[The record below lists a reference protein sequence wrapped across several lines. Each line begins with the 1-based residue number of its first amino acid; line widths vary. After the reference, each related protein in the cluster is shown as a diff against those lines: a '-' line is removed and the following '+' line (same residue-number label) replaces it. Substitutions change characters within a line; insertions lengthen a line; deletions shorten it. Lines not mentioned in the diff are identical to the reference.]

1 MIDVIALPF
10 STREFFEVFG
20 RYNIAVWPAQ
30 LFLYGVAALIVANVI
45 ERERPRLVLVL
56 LAVLWLWMGIV
67 YHLVFFAVVNPA
79 ARVFGI
85 AFVLQAGILIWAA
98 RRPAAQS
105 AVAVSPFAAL
115 AGKALVA
122 YALLGYPLIGYLA
135 GHRFPETPTFG
146 APCPTT
152 IFTLGILLWAQRDV
166 PRWVMV
172 IPVSWTI
179 IGTSA
184 AVQLGVP
191 QDYGLPVAG
200 VGSFL
205 MLLPRSRPITLG
217 TSDTSNLKV
226 PSR

>member
-1 MIDVIALPF
+1 MIALPF

-20 RYNIAVWPAQ
+20 RYNVAVWPAQ
-30 LFLYGVAALIVANVI
+30 LFLYGVAALVIANVI
-45 ERERPRLVLVL
+45 ERERPRFVLVL

-67 YHLVFFAVVNPA
+67 YHLVFFAAVNPA
-79 ARVFGI
+79 ARVFGT
-85 AFVLQAGILIWAA
+85 AFILEAGILMWAA
-98 RRPAAQS
+98 RRPAARS
-105 AVAVSPFAAL
+105 PVAVSPFAAL

-135 GHRFPETPTFG
+135 GHRYPETPTFG

-152 IFTLGILLWAQRDV
+152 IFTLGILLWARRDL

-172 IPVSWTI
+172 IPVIWTI

-191 QDYGLPVAG
+191 QDYGLTVAG
-200 VGSFL
+200 LASLIVLVRG
-205 MLLPRSRPITLG
+205 SRPIALG
-217 TSDTSNLKV
+217 MSAMPRLKV

>member
-1 MIDVIALPF
+1 MIALPF

-20 RYNIAVWPAQ
+20 RYNVAVFPAQ
-30 LFLYGVAALIVANVI
+30 LFLYGVAALIIANVI

-67 YHLVFFAVVNPA
+67 YHLVFFALVNPA

-85 AFVLQAGILIWAA
+85 GFVLQAGILMWAA
-98 RRPAAQS
+98 RRPAARS
-105 AVAVSPFAAL
+105 GVTPRPFAAL
-115 AGKALVA
+115 AGKILVA

-135 GHRFPETPTFG
+135 GHRYPETPTFG

-152 IFTLGILLWAQRDV
+152 IFTLGVLLWVHRDV
-166 PRWVMV
+166 PRWVMA
-172 IPVSWTI
+172 IPVIWTI

-191 QDYGLPVAG
+191 EDYGLTVAG
-200 VGSFL
+200 LVSVIA
-205 MLLPRSRPITLG
+205 LLPAWRRIARGPSALSTL
-217 TSDTSNLKV
+217 KI